1 MSLAPIILF
10 VYNRPAHTKQTVES
24 LKNNLLVK
32 ESDLFVFS
40 DGPKNNLDE
49 KLVKEV
55 RKYIKGING
64 FRQIN
69 IFEKNENK
77 GLANSIINGVTQVLN
92 EFKKSI
98 VIEDDLV
105 SSPFFV
111 KYMNEALNFYQNE
124 NKIFSISGYSYP
136 IDIPVKYNNDIYL
149 LPRASSWGW
158 GTWLNRWEKVD
169 WAIKDY
175 SKFVSNIGMQKIFNE
190 GGEDLTPMLKKQ
202 ILGMIDSW
210 AVRWSYAHFKN
221 NAYCLYPRKSLIRNI
236 GADKSGTHTSRT
248 NKYDVELGK
257 LYSEINFI
265 KNISLDEEIKNNL
278 MTFFRISI
286 YRKIINKI
294 KLKN

>member
-1 MSLAPIILF
+1 MNVFAPIILF

-158 GTWLNRWEKVD
+158 
-169 WAIKDY
+169 
-175 SKFVSNIGMQKIFNE
+175 
-190 GGEDLTPMLKKQ
+190 
-202 ILGMIDSW
+202 
-210 AVRWSYAHFKN
+210 
-221 NAYCLYPRKSLIRNI
+221 
-236 GADKSGTHTSRT
+236 
-248 NKYDVELGK
+248 ELG
-257 LYSEINFI
+257 
-265 KNISLDEEIKNNL
+265 
-278 MTFFRISI
+278 
-286 YRKIINKI
+286 
-294 KLKN
+294 